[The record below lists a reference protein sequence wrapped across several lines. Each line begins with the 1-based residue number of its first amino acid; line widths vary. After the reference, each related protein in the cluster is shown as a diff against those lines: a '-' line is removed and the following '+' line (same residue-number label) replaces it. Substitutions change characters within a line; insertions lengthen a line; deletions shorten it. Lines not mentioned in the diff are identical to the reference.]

1 MRQKSHLSLMILIF
15 SLFFSVFIML
25 SNTEALHPGNGFGRE
40 IQLILDKKDKTEH
53 FDAYMILLESKH
65 MDVLI
70 HDARNDK
77 FIVSI
82 SGVADVPSFLNDFQ
96 MQLPGTRIA
105 QAGSFGALSTVTSLM
120 KTFQVYLSV
129 FFVVFIAFWAYRF
142 WLMGLLSSL
151 VVTLELTLAL
161 FIADHLGY
169 ALSIQVWFTM
179 LLVFSLLVF
188 EKKRIIN
195 EFFENGDLKFSL
207 RSKHVLNDN
216 RILIAIL
223 LVALASVFYF
233 SPFSLRSSG
242 VFLLIIGLILFV
254 ERWVQ
259 NWVAD
264 VLIKDD
270 SDVGSMSHLFER
282 PYKPIGLTEYSKGIS
297 IRLIVL
303 SVLLFALSG
312 AIMGYMNRNVSRYN
326 HEFAPQKL
334 FVVNANDAQS
344 FLEIQATFAKH
355 GVLDSQN
362 QYRVS
367 EEKTTWFLFDDD
379 ASMHSLLE
387 SSLDIKDKI
396 DLESYVYAFSGM
408 VDPYSNGFLYTTLFL
423 ITIFCAFFFT
433 LTYRN
438 DALLSFLLVVL
449 GAYLIFNG
457 FLYLFGVALS
467 RQVVIM
473 NWFIPIFL
481 VLYTKV
487 NRLDALLDNWSG
499 YIIRLTNR
507 YLTLLSLSILP
518 IITIIPRPSQDMLS
532 MVVVLIVWATS
543 MLMVALLFVSVQQ
556 FLRRRFVK

>member
-1 MRQKSHLSLMILIF
+1 MRQKSHLSLMALIL
-15 SLFFSVFIML
+15 SLFFMIFILL
-25 SNTEALHPGNGFGRE
+25 SNTETLHPGNGFGRE
-40 IQLILDKKDKTEH
+40 IQLVLDKKDKTEA
-53 FDAYMILLESKH
+53 FDVYMGLLESEH

-82 SGVADVPSFLNDFQ
+82 SGVADVPSFLTEFQ
-96 MQLPGTRIA
+96 TQLPGIRIA
-105 QAGSFGALSTVTSLM
+105 QAGSFGTLSTVTSLM
-120 KTFQVYLSV
+120 KTFQVYMSV
-129 FFVVFIAFWAYRF
+129 FFVVFISLWTYRF
-142 WLMGLLSSL
+142 WLIGLLSSL
-151 VVTLELTLAL
+151 VISLELTLTL
-161 FIADHLGY
+161 FIADYLGY

-195 EFFENGDLKFSL
+195 EFFDNTDLRFSL
-207 RSKHVLNDN
+207 RSKHLLNDN

-223 LVALASVFYF
+223 LLVLASIFYF

-242 VFLLIIGLILFV
+242 VFLLIMGLILFV
-254 ERWVQ
+254 ERWIQ
-259 NWVAD
+259 NWIANM
-264 VLIKDD
+264 LIKDTTD
-270 SDVGSMSHLFER
+270 LGDLSQLFER
-282 PYKPIGLTEYSKGIS
+282 PYKPIGLSEYSKGIS

-303 SVLLFALSG
+303 SVVLFALSG
-312 AIMGYMNRNVSRYN
+312 AIMGYMNRGVSRYD

-334 FVVNANDAQS
+334 FVVSANDAQS
-344 FLEIQATFAKH
+344 FLEIQATFSKH

-367 EEKTTWFLFDDD
+367 EEKTTWFLFDDE

-396 DLESYVYAFSGM
+396 NLESFVYAFSGI
-408 VDPYSNGFLYTTLFL
+408 VDPFSNGFLYTVLF
-423 ITIFCAFFFT
+423 IVTIFCAFFFT
-433 LTYRN
+433 LNYRN
-438 DALLSFLLVVL
+438 DVIVSFVLLVL
-449 GAYLIFNG
+449 GAFLIFNG
-457 FLYLFGVALS
+457 FLYLFGVSLS
-467 RQVVIM
+467 RQVIIM
-473 NWFIPIFL
+473 NLFIPIFL

-487 NRLDALLDNWSG
+487 NRLDSLLENWSG

-507 YLTLLSLSILP
+507 YLVLLSMSILP

-532 MVVVLIVWATS
+532 MVVVLIIWAAS
-543 MLMVALLFVSVQQ
+543 MLMVALLFVFVQQ